1 MWSQA
6 EAILGGKIEILCNN
20 AGITPGVR
28 NDLSALVF
36 SYIFHDFQA
45 GVDDN
50 ISIMGVGNTQGAMY
64 ALKKMQISN
73 GGNGG
78 RIITTASIAGLLVK
92 TYMIKIL

>member
-28 NDLSALVF
+28 NDPSVILF
-36 SYIFHDFQA
+36 SSYTLHHFQA

-78 RIITTASIAGLLVK
+78 RIITTASIAGLLV
-92 TYMIKIL
+92 